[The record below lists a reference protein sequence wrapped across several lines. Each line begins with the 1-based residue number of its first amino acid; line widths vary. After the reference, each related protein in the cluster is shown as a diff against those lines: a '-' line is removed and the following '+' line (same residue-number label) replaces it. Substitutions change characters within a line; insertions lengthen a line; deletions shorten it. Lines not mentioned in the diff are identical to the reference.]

1 MVASGMSSPTSL
13 IKLKGEQTDK
23 AVSCKTCFVDIIA
36 LCAVTIGALAVFA
49 YDLNV
54 IADIMG
60 FSVVFFGPFAALQKR
75 QIMDLGGLRTQINI
89 LMGKVDE
96 LAGQNRQ
103 LETSVNQL
111 NVSTNR
117 LDEIR
122 HDLSKLANTDNVDRL
137 MEVVKETKR
146 INGEIKENLES
157 RIIQDILTTV
167 MRTDRNSDLMIGPK
181 EKRALMFRLDQM
193 TGVDF
198 NADRFETLMGDEEYV
213 RIGKIMS
220 VIRNLLDGDA
230 LDSENNV
237 FVLHPEQLKQ

>member
-1 MVASGMSSPTSL
+1 MM
-13 IKLKGEQTDK
+13 I
-23 AVSCKTCFVDIIA
+23 FV
-36 LCAVTIGALAVFA
+36 V
-49 YDLNV
+49 
-54 IADIMG
+54 M
-60 FSVVFFGPFAALQKR
+60 Q
-75 QIMDLGGLRTQINI
+75 
-89 LMGKVDE
+89 
-96 LAGQNRQ
+96 
-103 LETSVNQL
+103 
-111 NVSTNR
+111 
-117 LDEIR
+117 
-122 HDLSKLANTDNVDRL
+122 
-137 MEVVKETKR
+137 
-146 INGEIKENLES
+146 ENLES